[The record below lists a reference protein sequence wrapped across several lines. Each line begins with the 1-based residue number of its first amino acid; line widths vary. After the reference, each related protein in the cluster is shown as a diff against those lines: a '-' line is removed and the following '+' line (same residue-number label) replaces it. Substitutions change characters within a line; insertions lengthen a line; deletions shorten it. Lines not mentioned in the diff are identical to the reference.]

1 MEETYRYI
9 VYIANEDKGYYST
22 YYTEKEH
29 NIISDIVAIFKTEEK
44 AKKYVKDNIKLEYI
58 AVLWEE

>member
-1 MEETYRYI
+1 MKETYRYI

-29 NIISDIVAIFKTEEK
+29 NVISDIVAIFKTEEK
-44 AKKYVKDNIKLEYI
+44 AKEYVTAKVY
-58 AVLWEE
+58 WEE